1 MSLDINS
8 IGGFPQASA
17 YEGIKPRQIGPEA
30 VPAPQ
35 TSQPQSQPVTERSA
49 PAAADYSRVDFAA
62 AAKTVAAAISAA
74 DPMKP
79 FAEGVAE
86 DLSKV
91 GNDMFAAMGQ
101 INDLQNALSFA
112 LESSSSM
119 MDDPALEA
127 LA

>member
-1 MSLDINS
+1 M
-8 IGGFPQASA
+8 
-17 YEGIKPRQIGPEA
+17 
-30 VPAPQ
+30 
-35 TSQPQSQPVTERSA
+35 
-49 PAAADYSRVDFAA
+49 DFAA
-62 AAKTVAAAISAA
+62 AAQAVAAAISES
-74 DPMKP
+74 DPIKP

-86 DLSKV
+86 DLSEV

-127 LA
+127 IS

>member
-17 YEGIKPRQIGPEA
+17 YGAIKPQQTGPEA

-35 TSQPQSQPVTERSA
+35 ISQPESQPVAERST
-49 PAAADYSRVDFAA
+49 PTAADYSRMDFAA
-62 AAKTVAAAISAA
+62 AAQAVAAAISES
-74 DPMKP
+74 DPIKP

-86 DLSKV
+86 DLSEV

-101 INDLQNALSFA
+101 INDLNNALSFA

-127 LA
+127 IS

>member
-8 IGGFPQASA
+8 IGGFSQASA
-17 YEGIKPRQIGPEA
+17 YGGIKPRQVGPAA

-35 TSQPQSQPVTERSA
+35 ISRSKGQPVAERST
-49 PAAADYSRVDFAA
+49 PAAADLSRTDFAA
-62 AAKTVAAAISAA
+62 VAKAVAAAISAA

-86 DLSKV
+86 DLSEV

-101 INDLQNALSFA
+101 INDLQNAFSFA
-112 LESSSSM
+112 LEASSNM
-119 MDDPALEA
+119 INDPALEA
-127 LA
+127 LS

>member
-49 PAAADYSRVDFAA
+49 PAAADYSRMDFAA
-62 AAKTVAAAISAA
+62 AAQAVASAISES

-79 FAEGVAE
+79 FAEGVAD
-86 DLSKV
+86 DLSEI
-91 GNDMFAAMGQ
+91 GNDMFAALAQ
-101 INDLQNALSFA
+101 VNDLNNALSFA

>member
-1 MSLDINS
+1 
-8 IGGFPQASA
+8 
-17 YEGIKPRQIGPEA
+17 
-30 VPAPQ
+30 
-35 TSQPQSQPVTERSA
+35 
-49 PAAADYSRVDFAA
+49 VDFAA

-112 LESSSSM
+112 MESSSSM

-127 LA
+127 LT

>member
-1 MSLDINS
+1 VSLDINS

-17 YEGIKPRQIGPEA
+17 YGAIKPQQTSTEA

-35 TSQPQSQPVTERSA
+35 ISRPESQPVTERST
-49 PAAADYSRVDFAA
+49 PTAADYSRIDFAA
-62 AAKTVAAAISAA
+62 AAQAVAAAISES

-86 DLSKV
+86 DLSEV

-127 LA
+127 IS

>member
-1 MSLDINS
+1 VSLDINS

-49 PAAADYSRVDFAA
+49 PAAADYSRMDLAA
-62 AAKTVAAAISAA
+62 AAQAVAAAISES

-79 FAEGVAE
+79 FAEGVAD
-86 DLSKV
+86 DLSEI
-91 GNDMFAAMGQ
+91 GNDMFSAMGKM
-101 INDLQNALSFA
+101 NDLQNALSFA

-127 LA
+127 LR

>member
-112 LESSSSM
+112 MESSSSM

-127 LA
+127 IG

>member
-17 YEGIKPRQIGPEA
+17 YGGIKPRQISTEA

-35 TSQPQSQPVTERSA
+35 TSQPQSQPVTEKPQAVEPNVS
-49 PAAADYSRVDFAA
+49 VMDFAA
-62 AAKTVAAAISAA
+62 AASKAAEEVDES
-74 DPMKP
+74 DPFKA
-79 FAEGVAE
+79 FVEGVAA
-86 DLSKV
+86 DLYASDS
-91 GNDMFAAMGQ
+91 DMFAALAQ
-101 INDLQNALSFA
+101 VNDLNNALSFA

-127 LA
+127 LT

>member
-17 YEGIKPRQIGPEA
+17 YGGIKPRQISPEA
-30 VPAPQ
+30 IAAPQ
-35 TSQPQSQPVTERSA
+35 TSQTQSQQVTERSA
-49 PAAADYSRVDFAA
+49 PAAADHSRTDFSA
-62 AAKTVAAAISAA
+62 AAKAVAAAISES

-91 GNDMFAAMGQ
+91 GNDMFSAMGQ
-101 INDLQNALSFA
+101 VNALENALSFA
-112 LESSSSM
+112 LEYSSSM

-127 LA
+127 LT